1 MTDGL
6 AKIAMNCILEAEA
19 EAETEAEAVDAA
31 PKSTASKPLAVT
43 SRCFFRERMRKKR
56 SN

>member
-1 MTDGL
+1 MDGL
-6 AKIAMNCILEAEA
+6 ATITMNCILEAEA

-31 PKSTASKPLAVT
+31 PKSTASKILAVT